1 MIKLIYWATMDYDV
15 YHTEKFGPLSV

>member
-1 MIKLIYWATMDYDV
+1 MIKLIYRATMDYDV